1 MMTDGIK
8 EFSKEEATSL
18 IYYGPPTS
26 VAPVQQAAPAAPIAA
41 PAAPSAAPSTSP
53 RLTPPRA
60 GKPSAS
66 IPDPNALV
74 EQVLDA
80 NRRLKEQTPAPQP
93 PSAISGLV
101 DQVTSNWM
109 PLAVGAGAVY
119 ALTRGPSDVKRTYE
133 AGKRLMTRSAPL
145 DESTKIDPTFASDHE
160 MRQAELD
167 AQKPK
172 PTLTPFENL
181 QQRAADLT
189 ASVQGKPMPAPGMA
203 PQPIAPTLPGAVGNA
218 PAGIPS
224 VQQPFTAAPQP
235 MVGAAVAT
243 GGNVNQAI
251 QQTVAQE
258 IDKPVAPVVDTPKTP
273 QQLLATATDAEL
285 GLAMKEIGSPVSML
299 PPATI
304 QAEIDQRKAA
314 AAPAPAP
321 APAPTKAKGKPVA
334 PPAAPVELRTGSGF
348 PAFAGTGEAVGDVK
362 NWRAPKGG
370 NIDFAKLPSD
380 LVFVPNMGPG
390 LNTAR
395 QTLGQEGA
403 QLLAQQLGAPWGA
416 DAETR
421 QRLAEFNENRVG
433 PPLTRDQRKAVKA
446 PPLPNTSG
454 INMKTGLK
462 GLGAAG
468 VVMSIAD
475 VAKAE
480 SAQQRQEAIG
490 NALLGLLS
498 PTMAVNQAGAPGVAM
513 SEDVYKLGSPY
524 YQSEEA
530 KRYRQGQKVGAGR
543 GIAPPSAYQR

>member
-1 MMTDGIK
+1 MADITELERQANQYISEHVAGGGKREDVLADWIKSDNPDLQKYAKSLLVKDLEPPQAPTPSVPQSPSYMDMAKDMAPVIGPAAGVATAVGVGSYLLGKKRGQGIAPPSSSTEPSAFDLQRQQLELEK
-8 EFSKEEATSL
+8 MQAQIDTERARAARYMQMSNQGQTLPTQAKFSEPTLPEVVADT
-18 IYYGPPTS
+18 TS
-26 VAPVQQAAPAAPIAA
+26 VKVPSPATVEAEVNEI
-41 PAAPSAAPSTSP
+41 
-53 RLTPPRA
+53 
-60 GKPSAS
+60 
-66 IPDPNALV
+66 DAL
-74 EQVLDA
+74 
-80 NRRLKEQTPAPQP
+80 K
-93 PSAISGLV
+93 
-101 DQVTSNWM
+101 
-109 PLAVGAGAVY
+109 
-119 ALTRGPSDVKRTYE
+119 
-133 AGKRLMTRSAPL
+133 
-145 DESTKIDPTFASDHE
+145 
-160 MRQAELD
+160 
-167 AQKPK
+167 
-172 PTLTPFENL
+172 
-181 QQRAADLT
+181 QRAADLN
-189 ASVQGKPMPAPGMA
+189 ASLQGKPGSDVPGAIARNPLPANPSIFSSSVKAPGVV
-203 PQPIAPTLPGAVGNA
+203 PQTGTATVQ
-218 PAGIPS
+218 PS
-224 VQQPFTAAPQP
+224 VET
-235 MVGAAVAT
+235 AVAT

-258 IDKPVAPVVDTPKTP
+258 IDKPVTLAPT
-273 QQLLATATDAEL
+273 
-285 GLAMKEIGSPVSML
+285 
-299 PPATI
+299 
-304 QAEIDQRKAA
+304 
-314 AAPAPAP
+314 PAPAP
-321 APAPTKAKGKPVA
+321 APAPEPAKAKGKPVA

-370 NIDFAKLPSD
+370 NIDFSKLPSD

-462 GLGAAG
+462 SAGVAG

-475 VAKAE
+475 IAKAE

-530 KRYRQGQKVGAGR
+530 KRYRQGQQVGAGR